1 MAISKVGTRQ
11 SETWKEI
18 LSQGQIWQT
27 VLQEMGHSV
36 TVEEILA
43 ARGKKKEWV
52 FVGCGSSY
60 YLAQAAANCWAF
72 LTAQRARAL
81 PASEVLLFP
90 QQIQMEIAESQAV
103 VISRSGKT
111 SETVRAAKVLS
122 HELGVPTIGLTCA
135 RNSELEQ
142 MCDSAIVL
150 HTADEKSM
158 VMTRSFTSML
168 LSLQCLAGFW
178 AGNTQFVRDLQM
190 MAEQF
195 APRIQ
200 SLADATEAF
209 VEQHSFADYVFLG
222 QGPFHAIASEASL
235 KVMEMSCSYSQFFH
249 ALEFRHG
256 PKAIV
261 NQGTCLMFFLS
272 ETGLGSEREVLAEM
286 KELGGVTIAVCNR
299 ADGSVKSASDL
310 VIEVGFDGNELALL
324 APYTVAGQLLG
335 FFTGAQKGLDADH
348 PKNLT
353 RVVILD

>member
-1 MAISKVGTRQ
+1 MAISNVAIKE

-27 VLQEMGHSV
+27 ILEEMRHSAS
-36 TVEEILA
+36 VEKILA
-43 ARGKKKEWV
+43 TRGAKKDWV
-52 FVGCGSSY
+52 FVGCGSSF
-60 YLAQAAANCWAF
+60 YLAEAAVSSWTL
-72 LTAQRARAL
+72 LTGQRARAL

-90 QQIQMEIAESQAV
+90 QHIQMESAETQAV
-103 VISRSGKT
+103 MISRSGKT

-122 HELGVPTIGLTCA
+122 GELGVSTIGLTCA
-135 RNSELEQ
+135 KSSELEQ
-142 MCDSAIVL
+142 MCESTIVL
-150 HTADEKSM
+150 PTADEKSM

-168 LSLQCLAGFW
+168 LSLQYLAGRG
-178 AGNTQFVRDLQM
+178 AGRTQFVHDLQR

-195 APRIQ
+195 GPRIH
-200 SLADATEAF
+200 AIAEATEAF
-209 VEQHSFADYVFLG
+209 VERQSFADYVFLG
-222 QGPFHAIASEASL
+222 QGPFYGIAREASL

-261 NQGTCLMFFLS
+261 NQRTCLLFFLS
-272 ETGLGSEREVLAEM
+272 ETARGAEREVMAEM
-286 KELGGVTIAVCNR
+286 KALGGVTIAVCNQ
-299 ADGSVKSASDL
+299 ADESVRNASDL
-310 VIEVGFDGNELALL
+310 VIEVGSHGNQLALL

-348 PKNLT
+348 PKNLS

>member
-1 MAISKVGTRQ
+1 MSISNVPIRQ

-18 LSQGQIWQT
+18 LSQGHVWQT
-27 VLQEMGHSV
+27 VLQEMNRSASL
-36 TVEEILA
+36 EKILA
-43 ARGKKKEWV
+43 THTKRKEWI
-52 FVGCGSSY
+52 FVGCGSSF
-60 YLAQAAANCWAF
+60 YLAQAAANSWTL
-72 LTAQRARAL
+72 LTGQRARAL

-90 QQIQMEIAESQAV
+90 RLVQCKGEELQAV

-111 SETVRAAKVLS
+111 SETVRAAKELS
-122 HELGVPTIGLTCA
+122 GELGVPTIGLTCA
-135 RNSELEQ
+135 KSSELEQ
-142 MCDSAIVL
+142 MCDLTIVL

-168 LSLQCLAGFW
+168 LSLQILAARW
-178 AGNTQFVRDLQM
+178 AGNTQFVHDLQR

-195 APRIQ
+195 APRIH
-200 SLADATEAF
+200 SIAEVTEAF
-209 VEQHSFADYVFLG
+209 VGKHSFADYVFLG
-222 QGPFHAIASEASL
+222 QGPFHAIVAEASL

-249 ALEFRHG
+249 TLEFRHG

-261 NQGTCLMFFLS
+261 SPGTCLMFFLS
-272 ETGLGSEREVLAEM
+272 ETGREAEREVLAEM
-286 KELGGVTIAVCNR
+286 KDLGGVTIAVCNLSDDTVR
-299 ADGSVKSASDL
+299 RASDL

-324 APYTVAGQLLG
+324 MPYVVAGQLLG